1 MNIMDRNKMATG
13 DSAKSYKLV
22 ALKTAKDDI
31 PGGSIIYGISF
42 CTKFLTGHEQF
53 SDNKNN

>member
-1 MNIMDRNKMATG
+1 MATG